1 MEQNI
6 AFALSIVTMMA
17 ALAAYVRTKHRAAA
31 VEARLN
37 NLRANCFLTT
47 ERGHRTR
54 YANASP
60 EVRAR
65 AETTNA

>member
-1 MEQNI
+1 MSEPLPII
-6 AFALSIVTMMA
+6 AA
-17 ALAAYVRTKHRAAA
+17 ALALFTLASLYASFVAHR
-31 VEARLN
+31 RLN

-65 AETTNA
+65 AETTNERPTNG